1 MNVKNGGLHNA
12 TIKNKHKTF
21 VFNTLSAIIG
31 PDLNKELNYEQL
43 SYSKVDKNPA
53 ELKSNFKKG
62 VLLANVESVQNCKI
76 FG

>member
-43 SYSKVDKNPA
+43 SYSKVDKSPA
-53 ELKSNFKKG
+53 
-62 VLLANVESVQNCKI
+62 AKI
-76 FG
+76 